1 MLILHSLLLAIATSF
16 SPAPLA
22 TPLAGND
29 AMDKARLSKLLDA
42 GDDEL
47 VIATFRRHPGQ
58 TLPFIDSY
66 LEGGLALL
74 EKEGPTKAD
83 AMLASFRVGV
93 RFAKLADQAFGG
105 DTFTH
110 YASAFASWSPSEQKS
125 FREGQRLFKQGMQT
139 AKSDPK
145 GALETMYR
153 SLALATA
160 LGDLWGQAMAQQG
173 VAEIAL
179 ATGGPELREEA
190 STAAQAA
197 VQLNKA
203 LRLVDDWAQSL
214 RVCANVASAGGAEE
228 NASMFLM
235 SAWMEPLSL
244 PGADPELAKAIVDEL
259 VQQLERTGQKDQ
271 VPAWRRQFAL
281 RFPAAPASGG
291 K

>member
-1 MLILHSLLLAIATSF
+1 MHVFTSF
-16 SPAPLA
+16 VLALASSFSSAPLA
-22 TPLAGND
+22 TPLAGDD
-29 AMDKARLSKLLDA
+29 AMEKARLTRLLDA
-42 GDDEL
+42 GDTEL
-47 VIATFRRHPGQ
+47 VVATFRRHPGQ

-66 LEGGLALL
+66 LEGGLAML
-74 EKEGPTKAD
+74 EKEGVAREG

-105 DTFTH
+105 ENFTH
-110 YASAFASWSPSEQKS
+110 YASAFASWSASEQKS
-125 FREGQRLFKQGMQT
+125 FREGQKLFKQGMQA
-139 AKSDPK
+139 AKTDPK

-179 ATGGPELREEA
+179 ASGAAELREEA
-190 STAAQAA
+190 SVAAQAA
-197 VQLNKA
+197 GELNKN

-214 RVCANVASAGGAEE
+214 RVCANVAHAGGAEE

-259 VQQLERTGQKDQ
+259 VQHLERIGQKDQ
-271 VPAWRRQFAL
+271 APAWRRQLAL